1 VDLSD
6 SQGETAL
13 FHAVR
18 VGKLESVR
26 ALLKAGANLEVANL
40 EGKKVTDL
48 PDGVT
53 KMLLQEFS
61 EERYPFPLP
70 SHFAP
75 FSKILF
81 PRTQK
86 AESKNKEDYIEA
98 VKRFNVK
105 PITVP

>member
-1 VDLSD
+1 MSD

-61 EERYPFPLP
+61 EERYRSSISF
-70 SHFAP
+70 
-75 FSKILF
+75 FSLKFFFQEHKKLS
-81 PRTQK
+81 PR
-86 AESKNKEDYIEA
+86 I
-98 VKRFNVK
+98 KR
-105 PITVP
+105 ITSRQSNDSMSSP